1 MGEAVGYIRLN
12 VEDFNKNAKAVNSAV
27 KEIETQLK
35 GLDKV
40 CSAVAKAAAAAFTAL
55 SVAATAAFKSA
66 ISTGAQFESAMSQ
79 VGATMGM
86 TVEDISS
93 TTGEFQQLKEA
104 AMEAGA
110 TTKFSATQSA
120 EALNYLA
127 LAGYDA
133 SESISALPTVLDLAA
148 AGDMDLA
155 LASDMLTDSVS
166 ALGLGLDDMAFFA
179 GQMAKTAQSSN
190 TSVEQLGNAIL
201 QIGGTA
207 KSLAGGVT
215 ELDTALGILANNGI
229 KSAEAGTALRQ
240 IILNLTAPTDKA
252 REYME
257 ELGLSIKDAAGNVRP
272 LNDIFRDLDE
282 ILQSKGITGT
292 ADMTEALANIFDAR
306 QLKSANALLAN
317 YGDTW
322 DELYYKIENA
332 EGAASTMAEVM
343 STNLTGAMTTFKS
356 ALEGVAISFSEAF
369 TGKLTEAV
377 NAATGNMRQFNE
389 VIQSPETQIALTNI
403 ANAISEAIVKLSE
416 IAVDVI
422 PKVIDGISYLIE
434 NFDTIKTIIS
444 GVVIVAA
451 GLSTAFTGIKIL
463 LAAVAAQALLTST
476 AFAGMVAAITPIA
489 APLMAVGS
497 AIAFVAV
504 STAKEKAELQENVK
518 ILEEQNTE
526 MYLVCDAAE
535 DLEKSYSN
543 VSEEIEN
550 MYHQNDEQINSMRD
564 ALDVL
569 NNNVT
574 VNGQLKGSEEEVKK
588 ALEEIN
594 KIIPINTELQ
604 DGQIQGYADLTEQ
617 ANLYCTALERQ
628 AKLQAAQAGLTAA
641 TDAYNEA
648 AEKRV
653 DLQNQMLELTE
664 KDKQAQEW
672 LKRSQTELNYFN
684 LQATNEA
691 KKYGMSQNEWIKANA
706 EATRNEL
713 NAVTDAYN
721 ANNIVFNQA
730 EDDLKKYKDEVI
742 TTKNDIATASNEAF
756 LASYGETNDAAGWQR
771 AIAKKEAEERV
782 ELTKQN
788 AEERKEVEIA
798 NQEDLDAKLDELE
811 RQRNLGI
818 IDNDKDYHDQRLK
831 LYEDYEGEKTLIYSQ
846 GYKKERDWQDTYN
859 EQQKKAAEDAAEEQK
874 KQREAAQK
882 EAEKQAAERKKQRE
896 KETRDLIASYDKR
909 KEIDKNYSDVM
920 YINDLFR
927 VLQTVDKESD
937 LYKELYEKITDFN
950 RERLEQSVQD
960 EYDAIKDRKKLNK
973 DYTDEQYLADLQAF
987 ADKLDKESDLY
998 KEVAAEIIK
1007 VSDDIAEKQQ
1017 EAADKSFEAWE
1028 SGLNDIMDAAE
1039 KEYDSIMSK
1048 QNDLEDMLNGQI
1060 DLFELVT
1067 KKAYNSAT
1075 GLWEDV
1081 ESEQLSKE
1089 YLDKQYNDIVDFE
1102 KKLQSLK
1109 DRGIS
1114 DSLMSKILSM
1124 SPEDQKKIADQL
1136 GNMSDSSLAEYDKS
1150 YNRLLTKNKEF
1161 AAQFYSDELDTFK
1174 QSFGD
1179 EVADYFLKLPEDA
1192 KKAGKDTVK
1201 AFVDGVQESDIPDFI
1216 KDTIGMEW
1224 GKNERLFSNEG
1235 TLAGNAFFNSF
1246 AASITGIKGL
1256 LSNLI
1261 SIPETQSK
1269 LNELMRS
1276 MHTPVPSTAYSSAFD
1291 PNNVKHVEFV
1301 NNAEVFGSSLTKED
1315 LIEAIQFAMPDGD
1328 IILNVAGEAFASV
1341 SRKALNRSAVGAGD
1355 MGLQT

>member
-27 KEIETQLK
+27 KEIETQLS

-40 CSAVAKAAAAAFTAL
+40 CSAVAKAAAAAFSAL
-55 SVAATAAFKSA
+55 SIAATAAFKSA

-120 EALNYLA
+120 DALNYLA

-148 AGDMDLA
+148 AGGMDLA

-179 GQMAKTAQSSN
+179 DQMAKTAQSSN

-252 REYME
+252 REYMK
-257 ELGLSIKDAAGNVRP
+257 ELGLAVKDAAGNVRP

-343 STNLTGAMTTFKS
+343 SANLTGAITTFKS

-377 NAATGNMRQFNE
+377 NTATGNMRQLNE
-389 VIQSPETQIALTNI
+389 AMSSPIVQAALSSIADT
-403 ANAISEAIVKLSE
+403 ISDVVVKLSE
-416 IAVDVI
+416 FAVEAIPAVLEKIDWLIHNFSILTDAIFSLSPAIIAL
-422 PKVIDGISYLIE
+422 G
-434 NFDTIKTIIS
+434 
-444 GVVIVAA
+444 
-451 GLSTAFTGIKIL
+451 
-463 LAAVAAQALLTST
+463 T
-476 AFAGMVAAITPIA
+476 AFAGIKISSLAASGAFTAILTTIGPLVSAIGPVIAAITA
-489 APLMAVGS
+489 LSVAYT
-497 AIAFVAV
+497 AV
-504 STAKEKAELQENVK
+504 STAVRMHEAEIEQLTDIISQEYSAIYDSK
-518 ILEEQNTE
+518 
-526 MYLVCDAAE
+526 DAVDKLAE
-535 DLEKSYSN
+535 SYSN
-543 VSEEIEN
+543 ATEKNEELIQKNNEKIDTLKSALDMVKENVDENGKLTGSEELLKEQIQELNGILPDYINYQNGEIENYEDLTEKIELYCAQLEREARLKAAISGKMNAEETYNAALANRATLQEDINKATEENAKAQKILNDVSKGYVSEEAIEAAN
-550 MYHQNDEQINSMRD
+550 AAGKSTKDWIEANALAAQAAVDAANEAYDENERIIQQSAADLDKYKND
-564 ALDVL
+564 V
-569 NNNVT
+569 
-574 VNGQLKGSEEEVKK
+574 
-588 ALEEIN
+588 
-594 KIIPINTELQ
+594 INTE
-604 DGQIQGYADLTEQ
+604 
-617 ANLYCTALERQ
+617 
-628 AKLQAAQAGLTAA
+628 
-641 TDAYNEA
+641 NEIFF
-648 AEKRV
+648 AE
-653 DLQNQMLELTE
+653 
-664 KDKQAQEW
+664 
-672 LKRSQTELNYFN
+672 
-684 LQATNEA
+684 
-691 KKYGMSQNEWIKANA
+691 ANA
-706 EATRNEL
+706 SADAIGAQKAFA
-713 NAVTDAYN
+713 NARAKEY
-721 ANNIVFNQA
+721 AQQAQA
-730 EDDLKKYKDEVI
+730 ED
-742 TTKNDIATASNEAF
+742 EARKQ
-756 LASYGETNDAAGWQR
+756 A
-771 AIAKKEAEERV
+771 AEER
-782 ELTKQN
+782 
-788 AEERKEVEIA
+788 AEAEIA
-798 NQEDLDAKLDELE
+798 NQEELDAKLDELE

-846 GYKKERDWQDTYN
+846 GYRKELDWQTSYN
-859 EQQKKAAEDAAEEQK
+859 EQQRKAAEDAAEEQR

-882 EAEKQAAERKKQRE
+882 EAERQAAEEKKQRE
-896 KETRDLIASYDKR
+896 KDIRDRIAYYDKR
-909 KEIDKNYSDVM
+909 REIDKNYSDEE
-920 YINDLFR
+920 YLSDLTG
-927 VLQTVDKESD
+927 LQQYVDKESD
-937 LYKELYEKITDFN
+937 IYKELEEKKTDFVK
-950 RERLEQSVQD
+950 EQAQKRLD
-960 EYDAIKDRKKLNK
+960 AEYDTLQERKKLNK

-998 KEVAAEIIK
+998 KEVAAEIME

-1028 SGLNDIMDAAE
+1028 DGLNDIMDAAE

-1048 QNDLEDMLNGQI
+1048 QKSLEDMLNGQI

-1081 ESEQLSKE
+1081 ESEQISKE
-1089 YLDKQYNDIVDFE
+1089 YLDKQYNDIVGFE

-1124 SPEDQKKIADQL
+1124 SPEDQKKIVDQL
-1136 GNMSDSSLAEYDKS
+1136 GKMSDSSLAEYDRS

-1161 AAQFYSDELDTFK
+1161 AEQFYSDELDTFK

-1201 AFVDGVQESDIPDFI
+1201 AFVDGVQEGDSPDFI

-1224 GKNERLFSNEG
+1224 GKNERLFSDEG

-1261 SIPETQSK
+1261 SIPEAQSK
-1269 LNELMRS
+1269 INELMRS
-1276 MHTPVPSTAYSSAFD
+1276 MHTAVPSTAYSSAFD
-1291 PNNVKHVEFV
+1291 PTNAKQAEFV
-1301 NNAEVFGSSLTKED
+1301 NNAEILGSSLTKED
-1315 LIEAIQFAMPDGD
+1315 LIEAIQFAMPSGD
-1328 IILNVAGEAFASV
+1328 VILNVAGEAFASV

>member
-27 KEIETQLK
+27 KEIESQLK

-40 CSAVAKAAAAAFTAL
+40 CSAVAKAAAAAFSAL
-55 SVAATAAFKSA
+55 SIAATAAFKSA

-86 TVEDISS
+86 TVDDISS

-120 EALNYLA
+120 DALNYLA

-148 AGDMDLA
+148 AGGMDLA
-155 LASDMLTDSVS
+155 RASDMLTDSVS

-179 GQMAKTAQSSN
+179 DQMAKTAQSSN

-257 ELGLSIKDAAGNVRP
+257 GLGLAVKDAAGNVRP

-343 STNLTGAMTTFKS
+343 STNLTGAITTFKS

-377 NAATGNMRQFNE
+377 NTATGNMRQLNE
-389 VIQSPETQIALTNI
+389 AMSSPEVQIALSNI
-403 ANAISEAIVKLSE
+403 ADTLSDFVVKLSE
-416 IAVDVI
+416 FAAKIIPEVLEGINWLIDHFDMFKSILTALVPAIAAI
-422 PKVIDGISYLIE
+422 G
-434 NFDTIKTIIS
+434 
-444 GVVIVAA
+444 
-451 GLSTAFTGIKIL
+451 
-463 LAAVAAQALLTST
+463 T
-476 AFAGMVAAITPIA
+476 AFAAVKIANIAGQLKTLLTVIGPIVTALGPLTAAIVAFSVGYAGAT
-489 APLMAVGS
+489 AVIKAHEARIEHYVDLLAQEDQAIYDNKEAVDKLAESYKNVIEKDNELIHNNDEKIDTLQSALETIKSSVDENGRLTGS
-497 AIAFVAV
+497 EELL
-504 STAKEKAELQENVK
+504 KEKIQDLNG
-518 ILEEQNTE
+518 ILPDYINYQ
-526 MYLVCDAAE
+526 DG
-535 DLEKSYSN
+535 
-543 VSEEIEN
+543 EIEN
-550 MYHQNDEQINSMRD
+550 YEGLTEKVNAYCEQLEREARLKAASSGKADAEWAYNEALEKQNELTQKQAEAFERNQEAQRMLARQEEDRFYYNQKASEAAKEMGISQMDWIEAEAIAAQR
-564 ALDVL
+564 ALD
-569 NNNVT
+569 
-574 VNGQLKGSEEEVKK
+574 
-588 ALEEIN
+588 
-594 KIIPINTELQ
+594 
-604 DGQIQGYADLTEQ
+604 D
-617 ANLYCTALERQ
+617 
-628 AKLQAAQAGLTAA
+628 A
-641 TDAYNEA
+641 TDAYATNKALLDQSKQDLEDYKNKVIEIQGEIWTAYIQNDVDYSTVGGTIASAEQEKGEA
-648 AEKRV
+648 ALEKA
-653 DLQNQMLELTE
+653 EE
-664 KDKQAQEW
+664 
-672 LKRSQTELNYFN
+672 Y
-684 LQATNEA
+684 
-691 KKYGMSQNEWIKANA
+691 A
-706 EATRNEL
+706 EAR
-713 NAVTDAYN
+713 
-721 ANNIVFNQA
+721 NQA
-730 EDDLKKYKDEVI
+730 E
-742 TTKNDIATASNEAF
+742 IAAQEE
-756 LASYGETNDAAGWQR
+756 LDAA
-771 AIAKKEAEERV
+771 
-782 ELTKQN
+782 
-788 AEERKEVEIA
+788 
-798 NQEDLDAKLDELE
+798 LDELE

-831 LYEDYEGEKTLIYSQ
+831 LYEEYEGEKTLIYSQ
-846 GYKKERDWQDTYN
+846 GYRKELDWQTSYN
-859 EQQKKAAEDAAEEQK
+859 EQQRKAAEDAAEEQK

-882 EAEKQAAERKKQRE
+882 EAEKQAAEQKKQRE
-896 KETRDLIASYDKR
+896 KDIRDRIAYYDKR
-909 KEIDKNYSDVM
+909 REIDKNYSDEE
-920 YINDLFR
+920 YLSDLTG
-927 VLQTVDKESD
+927 LQQYVDKESD
-937 LYKELYEKITDFN
+937 IYKELEEKKTDFVK
-950 RERLEQSVQD
+950 EQTQKRLD
-960 EYDAIKDRKKLNK
+960 AEYDSLQERKKLNK

-998 KEVAAEIIK
+998 KEVGAEIVK

-1039 KEYDSIMSK
+1039 KEYDSIMSRQK
-1048 QNDLEDMLNGQI
+1048 SLEDMLNGQI

-1089 YLDKQYNDIVDFE
+1089 YLDKQYNDIVGFE

-1124 SPEDQKKIADQL
+1124 SPEDQKKIVSQL
-1136 GNMSDSSLAEYDKS
+1136 GKMSDSSLAEYDRS

-1201 AFVDGVQESDIPDFI
+1201 AFVDGVQEGDSPDFI

-1224 GKNERLFSNEG
+1224 GRNERLFSDEG

-1261 SIPETQSK
+1261 SIPEAQSK
-1269 LNELMRS
+1269 INELMRS
-1276 MHTPVPSTAYSSAFD
+1276 MHTTVPSTAYSSAFD
-1291 PNNVKHVEFV
+1291 PSNAKQVEFV
-1301 NNAEVFGSSLTKED
+1301 NNAEILGSSLTKED
-1315 LIEAIQFAMPDGD
+1315 LIEAIQFAMPSGD
-1328 IILNVAGEAFASV
+1328 VILNVAGEAFASV